1 MLVLLIVVSGISSI
15 SSQIF
20 QSEFTRKLEQMEIFD
35 QKQIKKL
42 S

>member
-15 SSQIF
+15 SSQIL
-20 QSEFTRKLEQMEIFD
+20 QSEFRRKLEQMEIFD

>member
-15 SSQIF
+15 SSQIL
-20 QSEFTRKLEQMEIFD
+20 QSEFTRKPEQMEIFD

>member
-1 MLVLLIVVSGISSI
+1 MLVLLIVVSGISST
-15 SSQIF
+15 SSQIL
-20 QSEFTRKLEQMEIFD
+20 QSELTRKLEQMEIFD